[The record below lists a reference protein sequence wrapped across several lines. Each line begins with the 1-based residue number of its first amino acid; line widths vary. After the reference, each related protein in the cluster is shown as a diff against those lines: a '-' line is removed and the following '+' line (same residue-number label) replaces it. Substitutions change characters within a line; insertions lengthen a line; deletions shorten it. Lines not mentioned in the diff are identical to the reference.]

1 MAYTLSRYLRL
12 RLDDGLTANA
22 KYNLNR
28 IDLVGAQV
36 QVDSLDQLRLRSRQ
50 SIEIEPNSD
59 AVGGSGVGGSISLG
73 TSSHTVSS
81 VSIYASQLNL
91 RSPAGLLDQA
101 AGGDKY
107 LRLSYKSDVAGAV
120 DTGADR
126 TLSVDLGGADRSL
139 ALVGD
144 LHTTGTGNLSFNLSG
159 TTSLTLP
166 TSGTLLASGSIVDA
180 DVSLAAAIA
189 RSKIA
194 AGTPSHVLV
203 NDSSGNLSSTAVLPI
218 IQGGTGSASASS
230 ALINLLPD
238 QTGNTNFVLTTNG
251 VSPSWQPVGA
261 GTVTSVGLSAPAG
274 LLSVSGSPVTT
285 AGTLAL
291 SLVDQSANQVLAGP
305 TSGGPAA
312 PAFRSLDVSDIPV
325 LSHAGLSGLGA
336 DDHTQYHTDARALTW
351 LGTRSTSDLPEG
363 SNQYYTD
370 ARFDTRLA
378 TKSTSDLAEGT
389 NLYYTEARFD
399 SSFAGKTTTGLA
411 EGSNLYFTNT
421 RADDRIALQKGAASG
436 LATLDGGGKIPS
448 SQLPSSV
455 MQYLG
460 LWNATT
466 NTPTLTNGTGDA
478 GDVYECSVAGT
489 VNFGAGA
496 ITFAVGDWA
505 VYNGSAWEKSVNSNA
520 VASVNGLTGIV
531 VLDTDD
537 VAEGATNL
545 YFTNSR
551 ADARIDARKASTLW
565 VPGDGTTRSFVHSLG
580 TTQVS
585 VNLFNVDTGEEI
597 WPDTI
602 VRDSTS
608 QITCTS
614 SEAPTGTGWRIIVR
628 N

>member
-1 MAYTLSRYLRL
+1 
-12 RLDDGLTANA
+12 
-22 KYNLNR
+22 
-28 IDLVGAQV
+28 
-36 QVDSLDQLRLRSRQ
+36 
-50 SIEIEPNSD
+50 
-59 AVGGSGVGGSISLG
+59 
-73 TSSHTVSS
+73 
-81 VSIYASQLNL
+81 
-91 RSPAGLLDQA
+91 
-101 AGGDKY
+101 
-107 LRLSYKSDVAGAV
+107 
-120 DTGADR
+120 
-126 TLSVDLGGADRSL
+126 
-139 ALVGD
+139 
-144 LHTTGTGNLSFNLSG
+144 
-159 TTSLTLP
+159 
-166 TSGTLLASGSIVDA
+166 
-180 DVSLAAAIA
+180 
-189 RSKIA
+189 
-194 AGTPSHVLV
+194 
-203 NDSSGNLSSTAVLPI
+203 
-218 IQGGTGSASASS
+218 
-230 ALINLLPD
+230 
-238 QTGNTNFVLTTNG
+238 
-251 VSPSWQPVGA
+251 
-261 GTVTSVGLSAPAG
+261 
-274 LLSVSGSPVTT
+274 
-285 AGTLAL
+285 
-291 SLVDQSANQVLAGP
+291 
-305 TSGGPAA
+305 
-312 PAFRSLDVSDIPV
+312 
-325 LSHAGLSGLGA
+325 
-336 DDHTQYHTDARALTW
+336 
-351 LGTRSTSDLPEG
+351 LPEG

-545 YFTNSR
+545 YFTDAR